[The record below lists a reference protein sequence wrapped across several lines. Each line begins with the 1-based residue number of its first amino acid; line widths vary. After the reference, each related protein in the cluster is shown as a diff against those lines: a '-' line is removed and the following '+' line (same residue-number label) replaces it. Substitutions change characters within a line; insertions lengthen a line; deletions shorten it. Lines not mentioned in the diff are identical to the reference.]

1 MQNQSPLEI
10 QGEEQGPN
18 FILQPFQL
26 TYLLPPIKDKEFTL
40 VLDLD
45 ETLIHFQEGCN
56 GG

>member
-1 MQNQSPLEI
+1 MQN
-10 QGEEQGPN
+10 EEQGPN

-45 ETLIHFQEGCN
+45 ETLIHFEEGCD